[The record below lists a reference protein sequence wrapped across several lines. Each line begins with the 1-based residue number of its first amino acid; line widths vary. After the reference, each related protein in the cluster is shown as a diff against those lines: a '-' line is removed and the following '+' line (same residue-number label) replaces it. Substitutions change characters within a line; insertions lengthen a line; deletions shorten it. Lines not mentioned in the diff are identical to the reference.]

1 MITLEKLD
9 RIGLDQVQI
18 ENFADEEGILDALEG
33 AAEQGRQGW
42 GVRRE
47 QAVILGLARSTR
59 VLAKIADQADTAQ
72 RNLKGEQMAHGRLK
86 KRYADVQTRVE
97 SLDAALN
104 EALKRLAAAETQLL
118 EQKALA
124 DDTDNT
130 VTLDR

>member
-18 ENFADEEGILDALEG
+18 ENFADEEAILDALEG

-72 RNLKGEQMAHGRLK
+72 RNLKGEQMAHGRCK
-86 KRYADVQTRVE
+86 KRLVNAETALLEVK
-97 SLDAALN
+97 AALV
-104 EALKRLAAAETQLL
+104 
-118 EQKALA
+118 EQKGANTP
-124 DDTDNT
+124 DTLDQT

>member
-18 ENFADEEGILDALEG
+18 ENFAAEEIILDALEG

-47 QAVILGLARSTR
+47 QAVMLGLARSTR
-59 VLAKIADQADTAQ
+59 VLAKIAEQADTAQ

-86 KRYADVQTRVE
+86 KRYADVQQRLAVAEAGRQELAKVLNDATVAKVAE
-97 SLDAALN
+97 SLDSTP
-104 EALKRLAAAETQLL
+104 ES
-118 EQKALA
+118 
-124 DDTDNT
+124 
-130 VTLDR
+130 